1 MILKDHLAL
10 ELLISSIV
18 PNKNQSF
25 YRKAILIQNIDELKF
40 IGKSLLELNNIQ
52 NKLAHEY
59 SFNIEK

>member
-40 IGKSLLELNNIQ
+40 IGKSLLE
-52 NKLAHEY
+52 
-59 SFNIEK
+59 